1 MSHSVDLKRIFSDG
15 ECRIWDLKLRMDD
28 LYVYN
33 YSVDKYNKTESEAL
47 KQLVEFN
54 QSIFA
59 IVPNLKHA
67 ISKKLKQ
74 LQENNHNGNVDNH
87 RSEVI
92 EVLPITL
99 EQVSQ
104 LTHLSCRGHC
114 KTNSMPVTRHNNEA
128 YGVPQYDLKYRLKH
142 LDENSKQVFQPKYLF
157 CLPEVLQRYL
167 R

>member
-1 MSHSVDLKRIFSDG
+1 MSHSVDIQRYCKDG
-15 ECRIWDLKLRMDD
+15 EWRSLQLTIFLHDVEVFQYWA
-28 LYVYN
+28 
-33 YSVDKYNKTESEAL
+33 DKFSSRTESA
-47 KQLVEFN
+47 
-54 QSIFA
+54 A
-59 IVPNLKHA
+59 INKIIQMIRNVSDIIPNLEDAVREKFNE
-67 ISKKLKQ
+67 
-74 LQENNHNGNVDNH
+74 LQTTNHDGNIHKDMV
-87 RSEVI
+87 
-92 EVLPITL
+92 EVLPITS